1 MNNMAKFNQLKD
13 LYEDGYRCIY
23 YDSTANSHTIYL
35 KNFDTEGSEVIELED
50 DNDFSEFKDYIR
62 DLRMS

>member
-1 MNNMAKFNQLKD
+1 MAKFNHIKD

-23 YDSTANSHTIYL
+23 YDCTKDNHTVYL
-35 KNFDTEGSEVIELED
+35 KNFDTETSEVIELD
-50 DNDFSEFKDYIR
+50 DDQDFSDFKSYIG

>member
-1 MNNMAKFNQLKD
+1 MAKFNQLKD

-35 KNFDTEGSEVIELED
+35 KNFDNDYSKALEVNI
-50 DNDFSEFKDYIR
+50 NDENEFNQFQDYIN